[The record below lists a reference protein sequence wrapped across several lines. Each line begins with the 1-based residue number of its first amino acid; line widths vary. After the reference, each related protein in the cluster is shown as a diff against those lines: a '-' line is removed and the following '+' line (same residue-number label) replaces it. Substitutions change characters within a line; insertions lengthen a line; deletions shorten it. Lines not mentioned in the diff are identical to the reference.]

1 MKFRGV
7 EVKNVHK
14 LTEGAI
20 LLAAFTV
27 LLLLTIYVPILGSF
41 LNFVLPL
48 PFIMFSAKNNMK
60 NIAAFFVAAVIISF
74 IAGSFM
80 GLAFM
85 LMYGAVGAVIGYML
99 QKGKS
104 RTSILIASTLTFI
117 VGLILFYAG
126 SVFLFKLDIIHE
138 FTQALKEST
147 KMSKDMLKAIGRED
161 QIELLNKQNTNMIK
175 MLETLAPS
183 LLILV
188 SIISVFVIQWICF
201 PIVKRFGTAV
211 QPWGSFRNLSLPK
224 SLLWYYLIALGAML
238 LVHPHE
244 GTYLYSVL
252 INARYILDY
261 FILLQGL
268 AFVFSIFHQRSVA
281 KGLGALVVIL
291 TFIIPIVHYII
302 LIVGITDLGFDF
314 RKRFEKKE

>member
-1 MKFRGV
+1 M
-7 EVKNVHK
+7 KNVRK

-27 LLLLTIYVPILGSF
+27 LLLVTIYVPIIGTF

-60 NIAAFFVAAVIISF
+60 YITAFFVAAAFISF
-74 IAGSFM
+74 IAGSVM

-99 QKGKS
+99 QKNKS
-104 RTSILIASTLTFI
+104 RTAILIASTLTLI

-126 SVFLFKLDIIHE
+126 SVVFFHLDFIHE
-138 FTQALKEST
+138 FTLALKESA
-147 KMSKDMLKAIGRED
+147 KMSEDMLKAMGQGE
-161 QIELLNKQNTNMIK
+161 QIKLLNEQNANMIK
-175 MLETLAPS
+175 MLKTLAPS
-183 LLILV
+183 LLIMV
-188 SIISVFVIQWICF
+188 SVITVFVIQWVCF
-201 PIVKRFGTAV
+201 PIAKRFGITV
-211 QPWGSFRNLSLPK
+211 QPWGSFRNISLPK
-224 SLLWYYLIALGAML
+224 SLLWYYLIALGGL
-238 LVHPHE
+238 LLLHPHE

-261 FILLQGL
+261 FILFQGL
-268 AFVFSIFHQRSVA
+268 AFVFFIFHQRSVA
-281 KGLGALVVIL
+281 KGLGVLVVIL
-291 TFIIPIVHYII
+291 TFVLPIVHYII
-302 LIVGITDLGFDF
+302 LLLGITDLGFDF